1 VWLLHHCFLDEAAD
15 VRQAGVG
22 SAGAARLDRRRVRI
36 QANDAHALVRLH
48 AGGGHCL
55 KKMSGPTDQMFALAL
70 QFGWFRVNQRCLASH
85 ARRMH
90 SQTCFVQEAL
100 PAQKLIVQW
109 SKYFKKEIPYQNT
122 GPMDDF
128 YHYHSNFDFRAP
140 SFIP

>member
-1 VWLLHHCFLDEAAD
+1 
-15 VRQAGVG
+15 
-22 SAGAARLDRRRVRI
+22 
-36 QANDAHALVRLH
+36 
-48 AGGGHCL
+48 
-55 KKMSGPTDQMFALAL
+55 MFALAL